1 MVQVL
6 VVTTTSR
13 NCSLPVRI
21 RRTWIRHESLPP
33 SDDASSNSIMQASRA
48 WSLLSLLCVALH
60 RPPPSSVLSDR
71 LFDVKL
77 SRTETR
83 GAKEEEEPLL

>member
-1 MVQVL
+1 
-6 VVTTTSR
+6 
-13 NCSLPVRI
+13 
-21 RRTWIRHESLPP
+21 
-33 SDDASSNSIMQASRA
+33 MQASRA